1 MLVSAGAIWPQ
12 SLGFFRAES
21 WKRELPALY
30 TELATL
36 GGPAKRRLAHPT
48 APAVLSAT
56 AYCATAAARAAIEAL
71 YVSTRRGERAF
82 TFWSPEHAANLV
94 ARFTAPPGIV
104 QRATAWDV
112 SVQMDLD
119 DGGVV
124 SVAAPFSGAAAFPE
138 TVPPA
143 RRPASS
149 RSRGAGAALVG
160 GRALV
165 AAAPRLLGGGAPDA
179 IDVVWR
185 LSWAEK
191 VALEAFWRGPAAR
204 GARWLAVPGWLTQ
217 LGVPAGARCRFSGP
231 LSIAAEAPFWAVS
244 AMLETDVGPA

>member
-1 MLVSAGAIWPQ
+1 MLVSSGAAWPQ

-21 WKRELPALY
+21 WKRELPSLY

-36 GGPAKRRLAHPT
+36 GGPAKRRLAHPV
-48 APAVLSAT
+48 APAMLSAT
-56 AYCATAAARAAIEAL
+56 AYCATASARAAIEAL
-71 YVSTRRGERAF
+71 YVVTRRGERAF

-94 ARFTAPPGIV
+94 ARFTGPPAIV
-104 QRATAWDV
+104 QRDTAWEV
-112 SVQMDLD
+112 AVQMDVD

-124 SVAAPFSGAAAFPE
+124 TVPAPFSGAAAFPDA
-138 TVPPA
+138 VPPA

-149 RSRGAGAALVG
+149 RSRGDAAVPVG
-160 GRALV
+160 GRVLA

-179 IDVVWR
+179 VDVVWR
-185 LSWAEK
+185 LSWEEK

-217 LGVPAGARCRFSGP
+217 LGVPAGARCRFSGS
-231 LSIAAEAPFWAVS
+231 LSIAADAPFWAVS
-244 AMLETDVGPA
+244 ATLQTDVGAV